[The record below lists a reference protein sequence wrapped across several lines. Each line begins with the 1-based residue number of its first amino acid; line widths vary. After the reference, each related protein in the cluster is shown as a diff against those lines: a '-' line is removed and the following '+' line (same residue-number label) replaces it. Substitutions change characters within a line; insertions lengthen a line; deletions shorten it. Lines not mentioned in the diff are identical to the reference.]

1 MGVSS
6 PGAALRTSLLA
17 AAVLQHLVAE
27 AVTIDSS
34 SAVAAAFYVLAAEDA
49 QLDHQLGGLTARRDV
64 GGMLGGSGLFSNL
77 GCARA
82 LGADA
87 AVSACE
93 STALALVNED
103 AAPPLAMACDAAV
116 GGLCFI
122 GVIGLAA
129 DSIRSPS
136 ATAKSRAPL
145 AAARSREPSAAA
157 RSRVPSA
164 SARSRT
170 PAADAASA
178 PIASAAVSG
187 RSSHSAE
194 DAHLARDAFMV
205 ESSLATWLAANWL
218 VVWAGLFCMVV
229 LLTPAPQQGGQAPQ
243 QDTRRGLQQGGP
255 SMVAPDAVQERALRL
270 QREEQLRV
278 AAKREKQ
285 LQLEIQRL
293 QKQERERAR
302 QQQAA
307 SDRTPVVLMAAPTA
321 PEASAH
327 MRPSELRRMTSDW
340 APLVIGTRSF

>member
-1 MGVSS
+1 
-6 PGAALRTSLLA
+6 
-17 AAVLQHLVAE
+17 
-27 AVTIDSS
+27 
-34 SAVAAAFYVLAAEDA
+34 
-49 QLDHQLGGLTARRDV
+49 
-64 GGMLGGSGLFSNL
+64 
-77 GCARA
+77 
-82 LGADA
+82 
-87 AVSACE
+87 
-93 STALALVNED
+93 
-103 AAPPLAMACDAAV
+103 
-116 GGLCFI
+116 
-122 GVIGLAA
+122 
-129 DSIRSPS
+129 
-136 ATAKSRAPL
+136 
-145 AAARSREPSAAA
+145 
-157 RSRVPSA
+157 
-164 SARSRT
+164 
-170 PAADAASA
+170 
-178 PIASAAVSG
+178 
-187 RSSHSAE
+187 
-194 DAHLARDAFMV
+194 MV